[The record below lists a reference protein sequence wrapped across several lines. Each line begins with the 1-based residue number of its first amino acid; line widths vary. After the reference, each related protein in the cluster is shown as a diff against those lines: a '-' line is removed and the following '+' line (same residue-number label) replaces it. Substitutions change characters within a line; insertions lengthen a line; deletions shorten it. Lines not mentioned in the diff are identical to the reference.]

1 MPNHVGATMYPS
13 PQVIGVIAVVY
24 GKVQLMTG
32 AVSTGLVAWPYDGRS
47 PLSMASAAGSLKVFR
62 VEEVRSHPHCPVWVN
77 LTDLTRPPAAPNDSR
92 RTFTLVR
99 CAPVRTIGRDRLT
112 TPNVYPA

>member
-1 MPNHVGATMYPS
+1 MSSQIDDLLPIGLSMPNHVGATMSPS

-47 PLSMASAAGSLKVFR
+47 PLSMASQPDRSKSFELKKC
-62 VEEVRSHPHCPVWVN
+62 EV
-77 LTDLTRPPAAPNDSR
+77 TRTA
-92 RTFTLVR
+92 L
-99 CAPVRTIGRDRLT
+99 
-112 TPNVYPA
+112 

>member
-1 MPNHVGATMYPS
+1 MSSQIDDLLPLGLSMPNHVGATMYPS

-62 VEEVRSHPHCPVWVN
+62 VEEVRSHPHCPVMGKP
-77 LTDLTRPPAAPNDSR
+77 D
-92 RTFTLVR
+92 
-99 CAPVRTIGRDRLT
+99 
-112 TPNVYPA
+112 